1 MGASKEYGLPKIHGF
16 FFHHNTGKY
25 QNNFELPIVMS
36 INISNQCKTT
46 CCKTCCV
53 GNSTKKEHTY
63 FGAALIENNETK
75 TCEANQSSWRISQL
89 YKKTK
94 TMLKR
99 SHDSLLPCQIFLR
112 WNSSTSNPVT
122 HHLSVA
128 FLPGPCRLFVQTEA
142 FNKKHV
148 CSACANKTVQ
158 KQVVF
163 EKLKASH
170 THTHT
175 HTLVQCSMVL
185 EGEELSRQGHLT
197 RRQAVNKPWTKN
209 I

>member
-1 MGASKEYGLPKIHGF
+1 MGVFSTIIQG
-16 FFHHNTGKY
+16 N
-25 QNNFELPIVMS
+25 
-36 INISNQCKTT
+36 INITSNSLLSCL
-46 CCKTCCV
+46 
-53 GNSTKKEHTY
+53 STSQINAKQRVVRPAVLATQQKNTY

-94 TMLKR
+94 NMRKR

-163 EKLKASH
+163 ETLKASH

-175 HTLVQCSMVL
+175 HSCSVRWFWRVKSFH
-185 EGEELSRQGHLT
+185 GKAT
-197 RRQAVNKPWTKN
+197 
-209 I
+209 

>member
-1 MGASKEYGLPKIHGF
+1 
-16 FFHHNTGKY
+16 
-25 QNNFELPIVMS
+25 
-36 INISNQCKTT
+36 
-46 CCKTCCV
+46 
-53 GNSTKKEHTY
+53 
-63 FGAALIENNETK
+63 
-75 TCEANQSSWRISQL
+75 
-89 YKKTK
+89 
-94 TMLKR
+94 MLKR

-170 THTHT
+170 THTHS
-175 HTLVQCSMVL
+175 CSV
-185 EGEELSRQGHLT
+185 RWFWRVFWAFTAFGHLT
-197 RRQAVNKPWTKN
+197 RSQAVRLNPASGIGPRRSNFKKIQEGKTSENISKHVCFSRIVTAPLLQPWN
-209 I
+209 ININISIKIR